1 MAAAMRPIPPILP
14 PRPRPRPRP
23 PTLLWLASTGLAAGR
38 RDAAAAAAVVAVV
51 LGFFLFG

>member
-14 PRPRPRPRP
+14 PRPRPRPP
-23 PTLLWLASTGLAAGR
+23 ALLWFASTGLAAGR